1 MAQEKKSTKRTAE
14 SEGSYAGFSEEE
26 REAMR
31 DHAKELKASSRGG
44 SKAEKAAEE
53 AAAVV
58 EKIAGFD
65 EPDRVLGE
73 RFHALVRQNAP
84 ELAPR
89 LWYGMP
95 AYARDGKIVCHFQPA
110 QKFKARYATIGF
122 SDAAHLDDG
131 AFWPVGYALTT
142 LSAADEKRIAALI
155 KQAAG

>member
-1 MAQEKKSTKRTAE
+1 MAQAKKSTRQAAE
-14 SEGSYAGFSEEE
+14 SESSYAGFSDEE
-26 REAMR
+26 REAMK
-31 DHAKELKASSRGG
+31 DYAKELKAAARGG
-44 SKAEKAAEE
+44 SKAEKAAED

-58 EKIAGFD
+58 EKIAGLE
-65 EPDRVLGE
+65 EPDRSLAE
-73 RFHALVRQNAP
+73 RIHALVQETAP
-84 ELAPR
+84 QLAPR

-110 QKFKARYATIGF
+110 QKFKARYATLGF

-142 LSAADEKRIAALI
+142 LGPAEEKRIAALI